1 MLLCKP
7 VKFVIFMLCLLLCLR
22 VDLDRGEIEMMRQ
35 GEETRP
41 ILVLAYTDENSS
53 LMEIWNSLESKLS
66 GDRLVRIGWLNCG
79 EERDLCNELGIDNC
93 PQVLSWS
100 RGQFKAHQVP
110 DESAALALLSDLRS
124 RVTQERNFEAKLKE
138 IARPVFK
145 FYFHENDNK
154 GREVANQACVDAGL
168 SLNQHFFFFTN
179 NDIDGDPELN
189 VLLDDNSTKVMRNPF
204 TYESVRSF
212 IADHRVLP
220 FGRWKFGDILGMKRL
235 FAVYVPGNGGI
246 PLSQLKEWAK
256 FHEDSIWFGSLEL
269 IGRRG
274 CQAVFHVT
282 PDMYP
287 CVIVMNMQN
296 LTFCVVD
303 AVTIRKL
310 DKFLERYRNGNV
322 KMTPF
327 DPMTYS
333 DYMFS
338 GLATYAKLAI
348 LIVISSLAF
357 GYLTRPLWTRVEG
370 LLKEISIPKVD

>member
-1 MLLCKP
+1 
-7 VKFVIFMLCLLLCLR
+7 MLCLLCLALR
-22 VDLDRGEIEMMRQ
+22 VDLDRSELEMMRQ

-41 ILVLAYTDENSS
+41 ILVLAYTDESSS
-53 LMEIWNSLESKLS
+53 LLDIWNSLESKFAR
-66 GDRLVRIGWLNCG
+66 DRLVRIGRLNCG
-79 EERDLCNELGIDNC
+79 KERDLCDELGVHDC

-100 RGQFKAHQVP
+100 KGQFKARNVS
-110 DESAALALLSDLRS
+110 DESVAEALLNDLRS

-145 FYFHENDNK
+145 FYFHENDSK
-154 GREVANQACVDAGL
+154 GRQVANQACADAGL
-168 SLNQHFFFFTN
+168 SFNQHYFFFTDS
-179 NDIDGDPELN
+179 DIDGDPELN
-189 VLLDDNSTKVMRNPF
+189 VLLEDNSTKAMRDPF

-235 FAVYVPGNGGI
+235 FAVYVPASGGI
-246 PLSQLKEWAK
+246 PLGQLKEWAK

-274 CQAVFHVT
+274 CQAVFQVT

-296 LTFCVVD
+296 MTYDVVD
-303 AVTIRKL
+303 AVTLRKL
-310 DKFLERYRNGNV
+310 DNFLERYRNGNV
-322 KMTPF
+322 KMAPF

-333 DYMFS
+333 DYLFS
-338 GLATYAKLAI
+338 GLGMYAKLAI
-348 LIVISSLAF
+348 LIVISSFAF